1 MGFRDVWKWMSE
13 DSKKIH
19 LLSDISK
26 KKHKGCM
33 TVEGKYLVNKFCIGV
48 KEKRVNKSILQKVNK
63 RKRINKSILQK
74 VKQLNKRK
82 RRNKSILQAIEASS
96 WSKQLKGVPIVIKKL
111 DCFCICNIFV
121 VGFSGGHSII
131 YNRETTP
138 PRFPISEKR
147 TWLLRRKISSIE
159 ISSKKV
165 GLPCV
170 IAIFLL

>member
-1 MGFRDVWKWMSE
+1 MSE

-26 KKHKGCM
+26 KKHEGCM

-48 KEKRVNKSILQKVNK
+48 KEKRVNKSILQKVKKRKRVNKSILQKVNK

-96 WSKQLKGVPIVIKKL
+96 
-111 DCFCICNIFV
+111 
-121 VGFSGGHSII
+121 
-131 YNRETTP
+131 
-138 PRFPISEKR
+138 
-147 TWLLRRKISSIE
+147 
-159 ISSKKV
+159 
-165 GLPCV
+165 
-170 IAIFLL
+170 